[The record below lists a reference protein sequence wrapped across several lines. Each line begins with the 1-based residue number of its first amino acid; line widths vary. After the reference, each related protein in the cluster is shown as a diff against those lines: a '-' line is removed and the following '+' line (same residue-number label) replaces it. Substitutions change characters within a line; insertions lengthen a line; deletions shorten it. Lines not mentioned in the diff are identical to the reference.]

1 MSDNDHPN
9 KLSEKVAGYLKAKQ
23 VEYLPEDLVLCL
35 NTEHFK
41 SALNRYI
48 DHLESCM
55 KSNKTATILN
65 QLLEIPRTPIAQL
78 INMNDG
84 ASRARLKNLANAIR
98 HNLKADFSV
107 SKQTATEE
115 QDVKSPPVLDCED
128 WALLIACQMLV
139 SECKSDQS
147 GTLKAFDHQSERPD
161 ALQILKYFI
170 FSTLLLLIIAWL
182 LNYI

>member
-9 KLSEKVAGYLKAKQ
+9 ILSEKVAGYLKAMQ

-41 SALNRYI
+41 TALNRYI

-55 KSNKTATILN
+55 KSNRTATILN
-65 QLLEIPRTPIAQL
+65 QILEIPRTPIAQL

-84 ASRARLKNLANAIR
+84 AGRASLKNLANAIR
-98 HNLKADFSV
+98 YNFKADSSV

-115 QDVKSPPVLDCED
+115 QSVKNPPVLDCDD

-139 SECKSDQS
+139 SAGKSDQS
-147 GTLKAFDHQSERPD
+147 GTLKPFDHQSERPD
-161 ALQILKYFI
+161 ALQILKFFL
-170 FSTLLLLIIAWL
+170 FSALLLLIIAWL